1 MARVSL
7 EQVSKRYR
15 DVVAVHDLS
24 LEIGDG
30 ELLELIGPSGCGK
43 TTVLRLIA
51 GLEVPDSGTI
61 RFDGEAV
68 EELPPKARN
77 VAMVFESFALYPH
90 LVVRDNLGFPL
101 SIHHTPAEE
110 IQRRVATIAESM
122 ELGPLLERRP
132 ASLATGQAQH
142 VAIGRAVLRDV
153 PAVFLLD
160 DALAHLDAHQRLEA
174 RAELARLHREL
185 RTTIVSVTHDQSE
198 ALAVGTLVAVMDD
211 GVLQQVGPPR
221 TLYDHPDNVFVA
233 GFVGSPPMNLEDM
246 TLECDDGRALLRSDH
261 LSLPAPE
268 ALAAG
273 STHRLPRELTVGIRP
288 EHLRLAAP
296 PHATDA
302 TDASF
307 RGRCD
312 MVEFLGHQVLVHL
325 WVGDRE
331 LRAFEDPARPI
342 GVGDVVECRVSPD
355 RLHLFDRRTGRAL
368 PTSGACGWDA

>member
-1 MARVSL
+1 
-7 EQVSKRYR
+7 
-15 DVVAVHDLS
+15 
-24 LEIGDG
+24 
-30 ELLELIGPSGCGK
+30 
-43 TTVLRLIA
+43 
-51 GLEVPDSGTI
+51 
-61 RFDGEAV
+61 
-68 EELPPKARN
+68 
-77 VAMVFESFALYPH
+77 MVFESLALYPH

-101 SIHHTPAEE
+101 SIRRTPAEE
-110 IQRRVATIAESM
+110 VRRRVTTVAESM
-122 ELGPLLERRP
+122 ELGPLLERKP

-174 RAELARLHREL
+174 RMELARLHREL

-233 GFVGSPPMNLEDM
+233 GFVGSPPMNLVDM
-246 TLECDDGRALLRSDH
+246 TLERDDGRALLRSDD

-268 ALAAG
+268 RLAAG
-273 STHRLPRELTVGIRP
+273 STDPLPRELTVGIRP

-296 PHATDA
+296 PDA

-307 RGRCD
+307 HGRCD
-312 MVEFLGHQVLVHL
+312 LVEFLGHQVLVHL
-325 WVGDRE
+325 WVGNRE

-342 GVGDVVECRVSPD
+342 GVGDVIECRVSPD
-355 RLHLFDRRTGRAL
+355 RLHLFDRRTGRAF
-368 PTSGACGWDA
+368 PTRGACGWDA

>member
-7 EQVSKRYR
+7 EHVSKRYR
-15 DVVAVHDLS
+15 DVVAVRDLS

-51 GLEVPDSGTI
+51 GLESPDCGTI

-68 EELPPKARN
+68 DELPPRARN

-101 SIHHTPAEE
+101 SIGHTPAEE
-110 IQRRVATIAESM
+110 IRRRVSTVAESM
-122 ELGPLLERRP
+122 ELGPLLERKP
-132 ASLATGQAQH
+132 AALATGQAQH
-142 VAIGRAVLRDV
+142 VAIGRALLRDV
-153 PAVFLLD
+153 PAVFLFD

-174 RAELARLHREL
+174 RMELVRLHREL

-233 GFVGSPPMNLEDM
+233 GFVGSPPMNL
-246 TLECDDGRALLRSDH
+246 LEMRLERRDGHARLQSDD
-261 LSLPAPE
+261 LSLPAPDQLT
-268 ALAAG
+268 AGAADPP
-273 STHRLPRELTVGIRP
+273 SADITVGIRP

-296 PHATDA
+296 PGGALGLL
-302 TDASF
+302 
-307 RGRCD
+307 RGRCAL
-312 MVEFLGHQVLVHL
+312 VEFRGPLVLAHIGGGAL
-325 WVGDRE
+325 YE
-331 LRAFEDPARPI
+331 RAFEDPARPI
-342 GVGDVVECRVSPD
+342 HVGDMVECSVSLD
-355 RLHLFDRRTGRAL
+355 QLQLFDRRSGRAL
-368 PTSGACGWDA
+368 ANAGARAARA